1 MSTSSERLKI
11 KMSVKTKRSTGPPTQ
26 SYLLINQSNKLLEYF
41 KMFFLTFGDLDWNF
55 TMKN

>member
-1 MSTSSERLKI
+1 MSTSCERLKI

-41 KMFFLTFGDLDWNF
+41 KMFFLTFGDLD
-55 TMKN
+55 